1 MQAYN
6 YAIPENAVSDNAPK
20 FRREPARLRRE
31 ALIDATLSLIAEHG
45 VRGATVRAIA
55 TRAQVTQGMIR
66 HHFSS
71 KEDLISAAYEH
82 HMNHMTDLTS
92 APVDHVEGSARARL
106 IAFVE
111 ASLTPPVVDAGSVTL
126 WASFLNK
133 VHEDTQMRIIHERT
147 YYEFRDRLEALI
159 AAVLDEADIV
169 ATPRDLRLL
178 AIACNAVIDGLWME
192 GGALAGAFEPGEL
205 PRIGI
210 RSVGAIIGIDLQET
224 GHQA

>member
-1 MQAYN
+1 
-6 YAIPENAVSDNAPK
+6 VSEHSRK
-20 FRREPARLRRE
+20 FRREPAEQRKE
-31 ALIDATLSLIAEHG
+31 ALIDATLSLIAEQG

-55 TRAQVTQGMIR
+55 MRAEVTQGMIR

-71 KEDLISAAYEH
+71 KNDLITAAYEH
-82 HMNHMTDLTS
+82 HMNQMTDLTS
-92 APVDHVEGSARARL
+92 APVAQVDGSARARL

-133 VHEDTQMRIIHERT
+133 VREDTQMRVIHQRT
-147 YYEFRDRLEALI
+147 YDNFRNRLEALI
-159 AAVLDEADIV
+159 AAVLKAEAIA
-169 ATPRDLRLL
+169 ATPRELRHL

-192 GGALAGAFEPGEL
+192 GGVLPEAFAPNEL
-205 PRIGI
+205 PEIGL
-210 RSVGAIIGIDLQET
+210 RSVGALIGVELQEA